1 MTAPIIDRLALIGV
15 GLIGGSI
22 ARAAREYGAVRS
34 IVATARSE
42 ATRRRVVEL
51 GIADQVV
58 ETNAEAAKDADL
70 VIVCIPVGASGP
82 VAAEI
87 AASLKPGAIVSD
99 VGSVKSAV
107 LKDMAPHIPKGVHL
121 IPAHP
126 VAGTENSGPDSGF
139 PELFVNRWC
148 ILTPPEGA
156 DADAVEKLRAFWT
169 ALGANVEIMTAEH
182 HDMVLAITSHLP
194 HLIAYTI
201 VGTAEEFSTVSRSE
215 VLKFSA
221 GGFRDF
227 TRIAAS
233 DPTMWRDV
241 FLHNKEAVLEMLA
254 QFNEDLVEA
263 HPRDAARRRRYAVRS
278 LHPHARDPPRHRADR
293 PGFGRARLRP
303 HASGQARGADRAALC
318 GGQRVGTTSSVER
331 ARRRMRRRR
340 ACSETDAALPPGCNV
355 SSSLPEIP
363 QHLPRRIVPRQPGH
377 AAARM
382 RAGAAHVEPRERP
395 AIIRMAEHRAR
406 REHLPEIERA
416 VEDVAADEAEGAL
429 EIERREDLP
438 PEHRALEVRRVAV
451 DRRRSS
457 GRRPSRDASSHDE
470 PSGSSGATCWQNRL
484 ATCCPGGASVSSSVD
499 EITISTIGSRDQPC
513 VRASK

>member
-1 MTAPIIDRLALIGV
+1 MSPVIDRLALVGV

-22 ARAAREYGAVRS
+22 ARAAREYGVARS

-42 ATRRRVVEL
+42 ATRKRVVEL
-51 GIADQVV
+51 GIVDQVV
-58 ETNAEAAKDADL
+58 ATNAEAVKDADL

-99 VGSVKSAV
+99 VGSVKSQV
-107 LKDMAPHIPKGVHL
+107 LKDMAPHLPKGVHL

-156 DADAVEKLRAFWT
+156 DAQAVERLRAFWS

-201 VGTAEEFSTVSRSE
+201 VGTAEEFSQVSRSE

-241 FLHNKEAVLEMLA
+241 FLYNKDAVLEMLA
-254 QFNEDLVEA
+254 QFNEDLA
-263 HPRDAARRRRYAVRS
+263 KLTRAMRRGDGDVLFDHFTQTRAIRRGIVQIGQDSAT
-278 LHPHARDPPRHRADR
+278 PD
-293 PGFGRARLRP
+293 FGRA
-303 HASGQARGADRAALC
+303 H
-318 GGQRVGTTSSVER
+318 
-331 ARRRMRRRR
+331 
-340 ACSETDAALPPGCNV
+340 
-355 SSSLPEIP
+355 
-363 QHLPRRIVPRQPGH
+363 
-377 AAARM
+377 
-382 RAGAAHVEPRERP
+382 P
-395 AIIRMAEHRAR
+395 AK
-406 REHLPEIERA
+406 
-416 VEDVAADEAEGAL
+416 DVAPIARPYAADNE
-429 EIERREDLP
+429 
-438 PEHRALEVRRVAV
+438 
-451 DRRRSS
+451 
-457 GRRPSRDASSHDE
+457 
-470 PSGSSGATCWQNRL
+470 
-484 ATCCPGGASVSSSVD
+484 
-499 EITISTIGSRDQPC
+499 
-513 VRASK
+513 